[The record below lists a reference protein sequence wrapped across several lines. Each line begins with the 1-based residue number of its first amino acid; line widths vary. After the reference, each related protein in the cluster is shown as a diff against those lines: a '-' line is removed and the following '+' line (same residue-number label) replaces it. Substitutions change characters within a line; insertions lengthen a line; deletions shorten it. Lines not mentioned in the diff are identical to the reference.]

1 MDTRIRFAVGF
12 FTLGIAM
19 VSLGNERLDAVGA
32 FSLMVG
38 VWLALTSWRLHHEK
52 LP

>member
-19 VSLGNERLDAVGA
+19 IALGNEHVDAVGA

-38 VWLALTSWRLHHEK
+38 VWLALTSWRLRQERLH
-52 LP
+52 